1 MRCRWCGGEVPKG
14 ARYCPW
20 CGRAR
25 TAEASGGRRRVVI
38 TGLGAV
44 TPLGLSVEETWQRIL
59 RGESG
64 IQRIERFDPSD
75 LPVQIAGEVRG
86 FVLGDW
92 VDAKTA
98 RQMAMFSQYALE
110 AAGQAWRDA
119 GLDSGAIDPARA
131 AVVIG
136 TGAGGMATILETHE
150 LAQRRG
156 LLRISPHFMTIFPHN
171 MPAYHLAQA
180 FRFLGPSLTVSTAC
194 ATGAQAIG
202 EAAEMIRNGAA
213 DIALAGGTEYCVFP
227 LFIASFAVQRAAS
240 TWNDRPEEASRP
252 FDAERHGFVVGEG
265 AGIVVLEALE
275 HAQARGARIYAE
287 LLGYA
292 SSNDGY
298 HPIAPDPEGSGA
310 ARAIRAALA
319 DACVGPEDVDYIN
332 AHAASTPLGDR
343 AETLAIKAVFG
354 ERAYRIPISSTKSMI
369 GHLMGA
375 AGAVESIV
383 TILSIRDAIV
393 HPTRNY
399 RYPDPE
405 CDLDYVP
412 EGPRRHTIRVALKN
426 SLGLGGQNCCLVFAA
441 WDGARGPEQSEPS
454 SLRSE

>member
-1 MRCRWCGGEVPKG
+1 MERCHHCGGQLPER
-14 ARYCPW
+14 ARFCPW
-20 CGRAR
+20 CGTPVHREER
-25 TAEASGGRRRVVI
+25 PPRHRVVI

-44 TPLGLSVEETWQRIL
+44 TPLGLTAEETWQRLL

-64 IQRIERFDPSD
+64 VRRIERFDPSD
-75 LPVQIAGEVRG
+75 LPVQIAAEVRD
-86 FVLGDW
+86 FRLGDW
-92 VDAKTA
+92 VDPKTA

-110 AAGQAWRDA
+110 AGGQALRDA
-119 GLDSGAIDPARA
+119 GLAPGSFDPARA

-136 TGAGGMATILETHE
+136 TGAGGMATILETQE
-150 LAQRRG
+150 IAQRRG
-156 LLRISPHFMTIFPHN
+156 LMRISPHFMTTFPHN

-180 FRFLGPSLTVSTAC
+180 FRCLGPSLTVSTAC

-202 EAAEMIRNGAA
+202 EAAEMIRSGTA
-213 DIALAGGTEYCVFP
+213 DLALAGGTEYCVFP

-265 AGIVVLEALE
+265 AGVVVLESLE
-275 HAQARGARIYAE
+275 HARARGARIYAE

-319 DACVGPEDVDYIN
+319 DAGVRPENVDYIN

-343 AETLAIKAVFG
+343 AETVAIKAVFG
-354 ERAYRIPISSTKSMI
+354 EHAYRIPISSTKSMI

-383 TILSIRDAIV
+383 TVLSIRDGVV

-399 RYPDPE
+399 TFRDPE

-412 EGPRRHTIRVALKN
+412 EGARPHRVRVALKN
-426 SLGLGGQNCCLVFAA
+426 SFGLGGQNCCLVFAA
-441 WDGARGPEQSEPS
+441 WEDR
-454 SLRSE
+454 